1 MRGRGEIVATWKRKP
16 MVRRS
21 APSQV
26 MTVLLFST
34 CLLWLTVLAT
44 AQVHPT
50 LKIGVLNDQSGLYA
64 DFTGLGSVEAARMA
78 VQDFGGNVLGR
89 EVLIVSADHA
99 NSVEQATRTAQLWFD
114 QGVTTIVDL
123 PNSTVA
129 LAVQKLGSER
139 GRITMV
145 SGAGSTELTG
155 SACSPTGFHW
165 TFDTYSNS
173 VGLARELVGFGRD
186 TWYFITA
193 DYAFG
198 WSLEREATR
207 AVTQAGGRVLGAAR
221 HPLNVQDFGP
231 LLTAAQD
238 SDAKVIG
245 LANAGGD
252 TIRLIRQAAELGIS
266 ARSQTLVPMLV
277 FINDVHSLGLD
288 VTKDMTFVDGFYWDM
303 DEETRAWSRRF
314 FAARSAMPSMA
325 HAGVYSAVLHYLRA
339 VAAAGSSEAT
349 VVAAKMHA
357 MPVRDFF
364 AKEGHIRADGRMIHN
379 MYLMQVKFPNESAA
393 PWDYYKLVSTI
404 PGERAFRSLAESECP
419 LVKK

>member
-1 MRGRGEIVATWKRKP
+1 
-16 MVRRS
+16 
-21 APSQV
+21 
-26 MTVLLFST
+26 
-34 CLLWLTVLAT
+34 
-44 AQVHPT
+44 
-50 LKIGVLNDQSGLYA
+50 VLNDQSGLYA

-99 NSVEQATRTAQLWFD
+99 NNVEQATRTAQVWFD
-114 QGVTTIVDL
+114 QDVAAIVDL
-123 PNSTVA
+123 PNSAVA
-129 LAVQKLGSER
+129 LAVQKLGREL
-139 GRITMV
+139 GRITIV
-145 SGAGSTELTG
+145 SGAGSADLTG

-186 TWYFITA
+186 SWYFITA

-207 AVTQAGGRVLGAAR
+207 AVTQAGGRVVGAVR
-221 HPLNVQDFGP
+221 HPINFQEFGP
-231 LLTAAQD
+231 LLTTAQD
-238 SDAKVIG
+238 SGAKVIG

-277 FINDVHSLGLD
+277 FVNDVHSLGLD
-288 VTKDMTFVDGFYWDM
+288 VTKGMTFVDGFYWDM
-303 DEETRAWSRRF
+303 DEETRNWSRRF

-325 HAGVYSAVLHYLRA
+325 QAGVYSAVLHYLRA
-339 VAAAGSSEAT
+339 VAAAGVSEAP
-349 VVAAKMHA
+349 VVAATMRA

-364 AKEGHIRADGRMIHN
+364 AKEGHIRVDGRMIHN
-379 MYLMQVKFPNESAA
+379 MYLMQVKFPNESSA

-404 PGERAFRSLAESECP
+404 PGDRAFRPLAESECP
-419 LVKK
+419 LVKQQPQPREPKKD